1 MTTIT
6 RNCGFIPFH
15 AFVPAAFSRGIHA
28 LGTHTVKAALG
39 TGVPLIHSHSTLAD
53 VIQVPQGN
61 GYTTG
66 GLTCSITEPATWN
79 GGTYRLNISFIP
91 TFSATDAG
99 YSFKSIVFYN
109 NTAIAKNLIGCL
121 FSSAAGQVAIT
132 NVQQSG
138 LTATLTVAGHGLANG
153 DVVVIDQLP
162 KAWMNGTFTV
172 ANVTTNTFTIT
183 ALNTATIA
191 STAVTTGKLI
201 KPETVTL
208 GAGGAYS
215 VAFDSETN
223 AFTASMKGVV
233 L

>member
-1 MTTIT
+1 MTTII
-6 RNCGFIPFH
+6 RNCDFIPFH
-15 AFVPAAFSRGIHA
+15 AFVPAAFSRGVHA
-28 LGTHTVKAALG
+28 LGVHSIKAALG
-39 TGVPLIHSHSTLAD
+39 SGVPLIQSDTVLPDIA
-53 VIQVPQGN
+53 QVPQGN

-66 GLTCSITEPATWN
+66 GLTCSVTEPTTWS
-79 GGTYRLNISFIP
+79 GGTYQLNISFIP
-91 TFSATDAG
+91 TFAATDAG

-132 NVQQSG
+132 NVQQSD

-183 ALNTATIA
+183 ALKTATVA

-208 GAGGAYS
+208 GAGGVYS

-223 AFTASMKGVV
+223 AFTASMKGVT